1 MHYYSRQQA
10 DIIPKAVTGEQG
22 SANGTTGE
30 YKFAKDEIEFL
41 GFSTFCQTLFIEHT
55 FYT

>member
-22 SANGTTGE
+22 SANGTPGE
-30 YKFAKDEIEFL
+30 YKNRQIRKGRD
-41 GFSTFCQTLFIEHT
+41 
-55 FYT
+55 